1 MDPATTAPP
10 TKNRALIWARNV
22 LIGVVAFIVLVF
34 MILALIPDGMWR
46 SLLVKVISVETNR
59 KAAIAGETKIHLFS
73 LHPSVAVGDFSLAN
87 ADWIQDRPMIKVKR
101 IGATLSLAS
110 LLRLH
115 LVFPRLEIRG
125 PDIDLERDKDGR
137 ANWDFTT
144 PGAREPAP
152 RRPSKAANLP
162 AIQQFVLSDG
172 KLTANDAMRKL
183 RFKGEMAVAEHN
195 GGSGETA
202 LHLRGTGVL
211 NGKPFDLRVHG
222 GPLLN
227 VDPAKPYDF
236 DAEIHAADIRLE
248 AHTEVKHPFDLKSM
262 TSKFHLSGK
271 DLADVYYL
279 TSLALPN
286 TPPYDLSG
294 TVLRDNLEFRI
305 EDFKGRLGGSDIGG
319 TVSIDADRDRTLL
332 RADLRSALLNIED
345 LAAPLGT
352 QASAENKSDTLAQS
366 KGQVSDTNP
375 KSKAGKRARPSV
387 AKVDLQAKD
396 TGFLLPDADLQ
407 VERVRA
413 MDAQVNYEA
422 ESIHTEKMP
431 IKKVRFHL
439 RLDDGK
445 ISIDPLHFTLPEGQ
459 FSGTVTVNAQREVP
473 VADLDMKLDHVD
485 LSQIKSKG
493 SPEAPL
499 GGQMVGRIRL
509 HGTGSSVHK
518 AAADAT
524 GDATFVIPSGQIS
537 SAFAELTGINVAKG
551 LGLLLTK
558 KEDKTEIRCGVASF
572 RAEDGDLKANTLL
585 VDTTHVL
592 VTGGGDINL
601 KDEGLHIELRGKPKE
616 IRTVRLRAPIEIHG
630 TLAHPDIGLEPG
642 HLLVQAGSAAAL
654 GVLLTPVAAVLA
666 FVDGG
671 LAKNANCATLI
682 QQTEQSKNLPTA
694 PPSN

>member
-1 MDPATTAPP
+1 MDAVTIATPS
-10 TKNRALIWARNV
+10 KNCASIWVRNILLGVFALIV
-22 LIGVVAFIVLVF
+22 MVFVV
-34 MILALIPDGMWR
+34 LALIPDSTWR
-46 SLLVKVISVETNR
+46 SLLAKVVSAETNR
-59 KAAIAGETKIHLFS
+59 QATIGETKVHLFS

-87 ADWIQDRPMIKVKR
+87 ADWIPGRPMIKVEH
-101 IGATLSLAS
+101 ISATLSLVS

-115 LVFPRLEIRG
+115 LVFPRVEIRS

-144 PGAREPAP
+144 PGARKPAP
-152 RRPSKAANLP
+152 QRPSKAANLP
-162 AIQQFVLSDG
+162 AIQQFILSDG
-172 KLTANDAMRKL
+172 KLAASDAIRKL
-183 RFKGEMAVAEHN
+183 KFKGEMSVAEHS

-202 LHLRGTGVL
+202 LHLHGTGVL

-222 GPLLN
+222 GPLLD

-236 DAEIHAADIRLE
+236 DAEVHAADIRLE
-248 AHTEVKHPFDLKSM
+248 AHTEVKHPFDLGSI

-294 TVLRDNLEFRI
+294 TLLRDNLKFTVN
-305 EDFKGRLGGSDIGG
+305 DFKGRLGGSDIAGR
-319 TVSIDADRDRTLL
+319 VSIDADRDRPLL
-332 RADLRSALLNIED
+332 SADLRSAILNIED

-366 KGQVSDTNP
+366 KAQVSDTNP
-375 KSKAGKRARPSV
+375 RSKAGKRARPTV

-396 TGFLLPDADLQ
+396 TGYLLPDADLQ
-407 VERVRA
+407 AKRVRG
-413 MDAQVNYEA
+413 MDAEVNYEA

-431 IKKVRFHL
+431 IKKVRLRL

-459 FSGTVTVNAQREVP
+459 FSGTVAVNAKLDVP
-473 VADLDMKLDHVD
+473 VTDLDMKLDHVD

-493 SPEAPL
+493 STDAPL

-518 AAADAT
+518 MAADAA
-524 GDATFVIPSGQIS
+524 GDATFVIPSGQIR

-551 LGLLLTK
+551 LDLLLTK

-572 RAEDGDLKANTLL
+572 RADGGDLKANALL

-592 VTGGGDINL
+592 VTGSGDINL

-616 IRTVRLRAPIEIHG
+616 VRMVRLRAPIEIHG

-642 HLLVQAGSAAAL
+642 HVLAQAGGAAVL
-654 GVLLTPVAAVLA
+654 GTLLTPVAAVLA

-671 LAKNANCATLI
+671 LAKNANCAALV
-682 QQTEQSKNLPTA
+682 QQTEQSKDLPTA
-694 PPSN
+694 LPSR

>member
-1 MDPATTAPP
+1 MDAVTTTTP
-10 TKNRALIWARNV
+10 TRNRAWMWARNI
-22 LIGVVAFIVLVF
+22 LIGVLAFIVLVF
-34 MILALIPDGMWR
+34 VVLALIPDSAWR
-46 SLLVKVISVETNR
+46 SLLVKVISAETNR
-59 KAAIAGETKIHLFS
+59 KAAIAGETRVHLFT

-87 ADWIQDRPMIKVKR
+87 ADWIPERPMIKVDHFS
-101 IGATLSLAS
+101 ATLSLVS

-115 LVFPRLEIRG
+115 LVFPRVEIRG

-144 PGAREPAP
+144 PGARKPAP
-152 RRPSKAANLP
+152 QRPSKAANLP
-162 AIQQFVLSDG
+162 AIQQFILSGG
-172 KLTANDAMRKL
+172 KLTASDAIRKL
-183 RFKGEMAVAEHN
+183 KFKGEMAVAEHN

-211 NGKPFDLRVHG
+211 NGKPFDLRMHG
-222 GPLLN
+222 GPLLE

-236 DAEIHAADIRLE
+236 DTEIRAADIRLE
-248 AHTEVKHPFDLKSM
+248 AHTEVKHPFDLGSV
-262 TSKFHLSGK
+262 TSKFQLSGK

-286 TPPYDLSG
+286 TPPYELSG
-294 TVLRDNLEFRI
+294 TVLRDNLKFKVQ
-305 EDFKGRLGGSDIGG
+305 DFKGRLGGSDIGG
-319 TVSIDADRDRTLL
+319 TLSIDADRDRPLL
-332 RADLRSALLNIED
+332 SADLRSALLNIED

-366 KGQVSDTNP
+366 KGQPSDTNP
-375 KSKAGKRARPSV
+375 KSKPGKRARPAI
-387 AKVDLQAKD
+387 AKADLQAKD

-407 VERVRA
+407 VKRVRG
-413 MDAQVNYEA
+413 MDAEVSYEA
-422 ESIHTEKMP
+422 ESIRTEKMP
-431 IKKVRFHL
+431 IKKVRL
-439 RLDDGK
+439 RLRLEDGK

-459 FSGTVTVNAQREVP
+459 FSGTVAVNAKLDAP
-473 VADLDMKLDHVD
+473 VTDIDMKLDHVD
-485 LSQIKSKG
+485 LSQIKAKG
-493 SPEAPL
+493 STDAPL

-509 HGTGSSVHK
+509 HGAGTSVHK
-518 AAADAT
+518 VAAVAA
-524 GDATFVIPSGQIS
+524 GDVTFVIPSGQIR

-572 RAEDGDLKANTLL
+572 RADDGDLKANALL

-592 VTGGGDINL
+592 VTGSGDINL

-616 IRTVRLRAPIEIHG
+616 MRTVRLRAPIEIHG

-642 HLLVQAGSAAAL
+642 HVLAQAAAAAAL
-654 GVLLTPVAAVLA
+654 GTLLTPVAAVLA

-671 LAKNANCATLI
+671 LAKDASCAALI
-682 QQTEQSKNLPTA
+682 QQTEQSKGLPTA
-694 PPSN
+694 LPAH

>member
-1 MDPATTAPP
+1 MDSAMITTPS
-10 TKNRALIWARNV
+10 KNRASIWARNIF
-22 LIGVVAFIVLVF
+22 IGVLAFIILVF
-34 MILALIPDGMWR
+34 AALALIPDSTWR
-46 SLLVKVISVETNR
+46 SLLVKVISAETNR
-59 KAAIAGETKIHLFS
+59 TAAIAGETKVHLFS
-73 LHPSVAVGDFSLAN
+73 LHPSVAIGDFSLAN
-87 ADWIQDRPMIKVKR
+87 ADWIPDRPMIKVEH
-101 IGATLSLAS
+101 ISATLSLVS

-115 LVFPRLEIRG
+115 LVFPRVEIRS

-144 PGAREPAP
+144 PGARKPAP
-152 RRPSKAANLP
+152 QRPSKAANLP
-162 AIQQFVLSDG
+162 AIQQFILSDG
-172 KLTANDAMRKL
+172 KLTAGDAIRKL
-183 RFKGEMAVAEHN
+183 KFKGEMVVAEHN

-202 LHLRGTGVL
+202 LHLHGAGVL

-222 GPLLN
+222 GPLLD

-236 DAEIHAADIRLE
+236 DAEVHAADIRLE
-248 AHTEVKHPFDLKSM
+248 AHAEVKHPFDLGSI

-279 TSLALPN
+279 TALALPN

-294 TVLRDNLEFRI
+294 TVVRDNLKFKVN
-305 EDFKGRLGGSDIGG
+305 DFKGRLGGSDIGG
-319 TVSIDADRDRTLL
+319 TVSIDADRDRPLL
-332 RADLRSALLNIED
+332 SADLRSALLNIED

-352 QASAENKSDTLAQS
+352 QASAENKADTLAQS

-375 KSKAGKRARPSV
+375 RSKAGKRARPTV
-387 AKVDLQAKD
+387 AKADLQAKD

-407 VERVRA
+407 VKRVRG
-413 MDAQVNYEA
+413 MDADVNYEA

-431 IKKVRFHL
+431 IRKMRMRL

-459 FSGTVTVNAQREVP
+459 FSGTVAVNAKLDVP
-473 VADLDMKLDHVD
+473 VTDLDMKLDHID
-485 LSQIKSKG
+485 LAQIKSKG
-493 SPEAPL
+493 SADAPL

-518 AAADAT
+518 VAADAT
-524 GDATFVIPSGQIS
+524 GDVTFVIPSGQIR

-551 LGLLLTK
+551 LDLLLTK
-558 KEDKTEIRCGVASF
+558 KEDKTEIGCGVASF
-572 RAEDGDLKANTLL
+572 RADDGDLKANALL
-585 VDTTHVL
+585 LDTTHVL

-601 KDEGLHIELRGKPKE
+601 KDEGLHIDLRGKPKE
-616 IRTVRLRAPIEIHG
+616 MRVVRLRAPIEIRG

-642 HLLVQAGSAAAL
+642 HVLAQAGAAAAL
-654 GVLLTPVAAVLA
+654 GTLLTPVAAVLA

-671 LAKNANCATLI
+671 LAKNANCAALI
-682 QQTEQSKNLPTA
+682 QQTEQSKGLPTA
-694 PPSN
+694 LSSH

>member
-1 MDPATTAPP
+1 MDSATIAAP
-10 TKNRALIWARNV
+10 TKTRALIWVRNI
-22 LIGVVAFIVLVF
+22 LIGVFAFIVLVF
-34 MILALIPDGMWR
+34 IGLALIPDSTWR
-46 SLLVKVISVETNR
+46 ALLVKVISAETNR
-59 KAAIAGETKIHLFS
+59 TAAIAGETKVHVLS
-73 LHPSVAVGDFSLAN
+73 LHPSIAVGDFSLAN
-87 ADWIQDRPMIKVKR
+87 ADWIPERPMIKVKH
-101 IGATLSLAS
+101 ISATLSLVS

-115 LVFPRLEIRG
+115 LVFPRVEIRS

-152 RRPSKAANLP
+152 QRPSNAANLP
-162 AIQQFVLSDG
+162 AIQQFILSDG
-172 KLTANDAMRKL
+172 KLTASDALRKL

-211 NGKPFDLRVHG
+211 NGKPFDLRMHG
-222 GPLLN
+222 GPLLD
-227 VDPAKPYDF
+227 VDPAKPYAF
-236 DAEIHAADIRLE
+236 DAEVHAADIRLE
-248 AHTEVKHPFDLKSM
+248 THTVVKHPFDLGSV

-294 TVLRDNLEFRI
+294 TVLRDNLNFRV
-305 EDFKGRLGGSDIGG
+305 EDFRGRLGGSDIGG
-319 TVSIDADRDRTLL
+319 TVSIDANRDRPLL
-332 RADLRSALLNIED
+332 KADLRSALLNIED

-352 QASAENKSDTLAQS
+352 QASAENKADTLAQS
-366 KGQVSDTNP
+366 KGQVSVTNP
-375 KSKAGKRARPSV
+375 KSKPGKRARPGV
-387 AKVDLQAKD
+387 AKADLQAKD

-407 VERVRA
+407 VKRVRA
-413 MDAQVNYEA
+413 MDADVKYRA

-431 IKKVRFHL
+431 IKKVQLSL

-459 FSGTVTVNAQREVP
+459 FSGTVAVNAKADVP
-473 VADLDMKLDHVD
+473 VTDLDMKLDHVD
-485 LSQIKSKG
+485 LSQIKAKG
-493 SPEAPL
+493 STDAPL
-499 GGQMVGRIRL
+499 GGQMVGRIQL

-518 AAADAT
+518 MAADST
-524 GDATFVIPSGQIS
+524 GDMTFVIPSGQIR

-551 LGLLLTK
+551 LNLLLTK

-572 RAEDGDLKANTLL
+572 RAEGGDLKAQSLL

-592 VTGGGDINL
+592 VTGGGNINL

-616 IRTVRLRAPIEIHG
+616 VRMVRLRAPIEIHG
-630 TLAHPDIGLEPG
+630 TLAHPDIGVEPG
-642 HLLVQAGSAAAL
+642 HLLAQAGGAAAL
-654 GVLLTPVAAVLA
+654 GALLTPVAAVLA

-671 LAKNANCATLI
+671 LAKNANCAALI
-682 QQTEQSKNLPTA
+682 QQTEQNKELPTA
-694 PPSN
+694 LSSN